1 MGKFLKKR
9 KWTLIT
15 LGTLV
20 VLALVTLWFLSG
32 LNRALYAPQPSI
44 LILDRTGIYLGEVPA
59 SDDNLGYWPLPGR
72 IPDKVVRATLET
84 EDRYFYDHSGV
95 HLPSVLRALYQNI
108 TSGYIVSGA
117 STIAMQ
123 VARMQTPGS
132 RNIFRKFKEAAE
144 ALCLIDDHGHDKVLR
159 HYLTIAP
166 YGNRVHGIVRAARY
180 YFDKPIEDLSWLQAA
195 FLAGLPQAPGRMDPH
210 KPIGLYRAEKR
221 AKLIL
226 ETLYA
231 RDLISK
237 QELDQALASDLRLV
251 DKPYRQNQAMH
262 AVLRWSDLAGKTGRP
277 IVRATIDLKIQSQV
291 AAILRKNLE
300 QWQFRGAGNTAGL
313 VVDVDSGEILA
324 YVGSVDYFDKEARGA
339 IDYVRNKRS
348 PGSALKPFIYA
359 LAIAR
364 GLFTASSE
372 LPDIRVEFP
381 LKTGQAYLPRNIT
394 HTFLGPMLLREALA
408 NSRNIPALR
417 VLAALGVDQALEFF
431 DVAGV
436 RGVSFNPGRYGLGLV
451 LGNLHVT
458 LEELVGLYGCLSN
471 GGRAL
476 SLKYF
481 LDQKQSKSKRILP
494 ADVSQLIT
502 NILSDPMARVPSFRR
517 GSALE
522 YDYAV
527 AVKTGTS
534 QGYRDAWAVGF
545 SDRLLVGVW
554 LGNHDWRRMN
564 HLGGL
569 SGAGLA
575 LHQIMDQLMP
585 GYEAHREVLAEF
597 PLPKD
602 YVSKSICPV
611 SGKLAGPDCP
621 HHRFEYYAPGSEPY
635 ENCAYHRKVKIDRRN
650 GLLASL
656 RCPSKFIEDRVLL
669 DLPIQYERWARTQ
682 HLELAPKT
690 VSPFC
695 GGRPLELKPSV
706 VIDEPKDQSR
716 YFWDPDTPEE
726 FSTIRLAANVW
737 PRTEEIVWV
746 IDGVPVAKV
755 GYPHEFRW
763 SLVKGKH
770 TIEAAML
777 NRPNSS
783 RPVTVVVAD

>member
-1 MGKFLKKR
+1 MVKFLKKR
-9 KWTLIT
+9 KWTLII
-15 LGTLV
+15 LGSLA
-20 VLALVTLWFLSG
+20 VLAVVTLWFLSG
-32 LNRALYAPQPSI
+32 LNRALFAPQPSI
-44 LILDRTGIYLGEVPA
+44 LILDRSGAYLGEVPA
-59 SDDNLGYWPLPGR
+59 SDDNLGYWPLPAR
-72 IPDKVVRATLET
+72 IPEKVVKATLET
-84 EDRYFYDHSGV
+84 EDRHFYEHSGV

-108 TSGYIVSGA
+108 TSGYVVSGA

-144 ALCLIDDHGHDKVLR
+144 AIYLIDDHGHDKVLR

-166 YGNRVHGIVRAARY
+166 FGNRVHGIVRAARY

-231 RDLISK
+231 RDLISR

-251 DKPYRQNQAMH
+251 DKPCRQNQAMH
-262 AVLRWSDLAGKTGRP
+262 AVLRWSALAVKSGQP
-277 IVRATIDLKIQSQV
+277 IVRATIDLKIQSRV
-291 AAILRKNLE
+291 AAVLKKNLE
-300 QWQFRGAGNTAGL
+300 KLKFRGAGNTAGL

-431 DVAGV
+431 DSAGV
-436 RGVSFNPGRYGLGLV
+436 QGVSFSPGRYGLGLV

-458 LEELVGLYGCLSN
+458 LEELVGLYGSLSN
-471 GGRAL
+471 GGRTL

-481 LDQKQSKSKRILP
+481 IDQKQPKSKRILP
-494 ADVSQLIT
+494 ADVSQLVT

-575 LHQIMDQLMP
+575 LHQIMDDLMP

-597 PLPKD
+597 PTPKG
-602 YVSKSICPV
+602 YLSKSICPV

-635 ENCAYHRKVKIDRRN
+635 ENCPYHRKIKIDRRN

-656 RCPSKFIEDRVLL
+656 RCPAKFIEDRVLL
-669 DLPIQYERWARTQ
+669 DLPVQYEPWARTQ

-695 GGRPLELKPSV
+695 GGRPAELKPSV
-706 VIDEPKDQSR
+706 AIDEPKDQSR

-763 SLVKGKH
+763 PLVKGKH

-777 NRPNSS
+777 NRPKSS